1 MRDGSRISVIIPA
14 LNEEG
19 AIGHVLDDIPAWVD
33 EVLVVDNG
41 STDRTREVAAAHGA
55 RVLGEPRRGYGRAC
69 LTAMAAM
76 EDPDVVVFLDGDH
89 CDHPDEMP
97 ALVDPILQGRADM
110 VIGSRILGC
119 RELGALT
126 PQANMGNR
134 LACGLL
140 WLFWRGRCTDL
151 GPFRAISAGALESLH
166 MVEPAHGWT
175 IEMQVKAARQ
185 GLRVTET
192 PVSYRRRREG
202 KSKVSGT
209 VKGVVMASY
218 RILWTIFKLRL
229 EG

>member
-1 MRDGSRISVIIPA
+1 M
-14 LNEEG
+14 
-19 AIGHVLDDIPAWVD
+19 GHVLDDIPAWVD

-41 STDRTREVAAAHGA
+41 STDRTGEVAAAHGA
-55 RVLGEPRRGYGRAC
+55 RVLREPRKGYGYAC
-69 LTAMAAM
+69 LTAMDAM
-76 EDPDVVVFLDGDH
+76 DAPEVVVFLDGDYS
-89 CDHPDEMP
+89 DHPEEMDL
-97 ALVDPILQGRADM
+97 LVDPILQGRADM

-119 RELGALT
+119 RERGALT

-140 WLFWRGRCTDL
+140 WLFWRGHCTDL
-151 GPFRAISAGALESLH
+151 GPFRAISARALASLE
-166 MVEPAHGWT
+166 MMEPRWGWT

-185 GLRVTET
+185 GMRVIEA
-192 PVSYRRRREG
+192 PVSYRRRRHG

-218 RILWTIFKLRL
+218 RILWTIFRLRL